1 MKNLG
6 TLFGYELK
14 KLLRRKLNCMVV
26 LLLTGICIV
35 GVVRAGNSGGFS
47 MKDTDEQGNPVTS
60 VISGQEIRTAKLN
73 AMGTLNGQV
82 MDDAFFQQ
90 MMEQVPEFEDAY
102 ELLNYFYRVDSTYL
116 NAHTMVEGLMTDRE
130 TFTAEKFYATQR
142 EQAQTYWENSG
153 LSQAEKDYWTGQM
166 EQIETPY
173 VYRHPW
179 PGASELVNYF
189 DILRVVLPVA
199 AAVCLCMMFSEDHR
213 TKVDAIVFA
222 TRESRAPLYLAKAL
236 AGLTGAALIATF
248 VIGGTVAAHLAVW
261 GVQGF
266 NAHVQFYDMLCPRPI
281 TVGQMLLPM
290 LLILVLYTLI
300 CGAFTML
307 ISVLT
312 RNAIAALTVPAVLA
326 ELLSQWHP
334 SARGWMGYLPEKLA
348 GWNGPVNL
356 HLVKI
361 FGVYLDNFQ
370 FGSLLY
376 MALAAILL
384 ALCWLCW
391 RRSAMGRA

>member
-1 MKNLG
+1 MKNFG

-14 KLLRRKLNCMVV
+14 KLLKRKLNWVAI
-26 LLLTGICIV
+26 LLITGICIV
-35 GVVRAGNSGGFS
+35 GVVQAGDSGGFWIE
-47 MKDTDEQGNPVTS
+47 DTDEQGNPVTS
-60 VISGQEIRTAKLN
+60 LISGREIRTAKLN

-82 MDDAFFQQ
+82 MDDAFFQR

-116 NAHTMVEGLMTDRE
+116 NVHTMVEGLMTDRE

-179 PGASELVNYF
+179 PGASDLVDF
-189 DILRVVLPVA
+189 FSTLRVVLPVV
-199 AAVCLCMMFSEDHR
+199 AAVCLCMVFSQDCQ
-213 TKVDAIVFA
+213 TKADAIVFA
-222 TRESRAPLYLAKAL
+222 TRKSRAPLYLAKVL
-236 AGLTGAALIATF
+236 AGLTGAALTAAI
-248 VIGGTVAAHLAVW
+248 VIGGTVVAHLAVW

-266 NAHVQFYDMLCPRPI
+266 DAPVQFYDMLCPRPI
-281 TVGQMLLPM
+281 TVGQMFLPM
-290 LLILVLYTLI
+290 LLILVLYTFI

-307 ISVLT
+307 ISAFT
-312 RNAIAALTVPAVLA
+312 HNAIAALAVPVVLA
-326 ELLSQWHP
+326 ELLSLWHP
-334 SARGWMGYLPEKLA
+334 SAYGWMAYLPEKLT

-356 HLVKI
+356 HLMKI
-361 FGVYLDNFQ
+361 FGTYLDNFQ
-370 FGSLLY
+370 FGTLLY
-376 MALAAILL
+376 MAITALLL
-384 ALCWLCW
+384 ALCWLGW
-391 RRSAMGRA
+391 RRSAKGI

>member
-1 MKNLG
+1 
-6 TLFGYELK
+6 
-14 KLLRRKLNCMVV
+14 
-26 LLLTGICIV
+26 
-35 GVVRAGNSGGFS
+35 

-116 NAHTMVEGLMTDRE
+116 NVHTMVEGLMTDRE

-222 TRESRAPLYLAKAL
+222 TRESCTPLYLAKAL

-312 RNAIAALTVPAVLA
+312 RNAIAALAVPAVLA

-384 ALCWLCW
+384 ALCWLGW
-391 RRSAMGRA
+391 RRSAKGI